1 MNNTQSTQNQPMT
14 SLLTMVV
21 MITAHVRKTRILATI
36 ILALLISPLSV
47 KASAKEIIERGNS
60 LGEAYI
66 VEKIGEG
73 FGLIWGLAWVDD
85 HILITQR
92 TGEIV
97 RFDPNTG
104 EKKTLFSPP
113 AVFVSGQGGLLDIKK
128 SPQFEQDRTL
138 FVTYS
143 REVDGQGSTT
153 LARFTYPKNHQKI
166 TDQKQLAASWTDV
179 FVSRSRSKT
188 GRHYGSRIAFDNAGY
203 LYFTVGD
210 RGERPNGQDLST
222 HAGSVLR
229 LRQDGTAPENNPF
242 SDTPN
247 ALPEIWSYGH
257 RNPQGLAFSNDHKTL
272 WLIEHGPRGGDEI
285 NRVVGGDNYGWA
297 TVSHGKEYWG
307 PLAVG
312 EATQKP
318 GMTNPVKVYTPSIA
332 PGSLLVYS
340 GKLFR
345 QWQDYLFSGALKL
358 RYLNVIA
365 VEQDRLGEEVR
376 LLEALDRRIRAL
388 VEDPEG
394 RIYFSTDRGQ
404 LYRLTK

>member
-1 MNNTQSTQNQPMT
+1 
-14 SLLTMVV
+14 
-21 MITAHVRKTRILATI
+21 MITTHAWKTRILVTI
-36 ILALLISPLSV
+36 LFTLLISPLSV
-47 KASAKEIIERGNS
+47 KASANEIIERGNS
-60 LGEAYI
+60 LGEAYT

-85 HILITQR
+85 HMLITQR

-104 EKKTLFSPP
+104 EHKTLFSPP

-143 REVDGQGSTT
+143 REVYGQGATT

-166 TDQKQLAASWTDV
+166 TDRKQLAASWTDL
-179 FVSRSRSKT
+179 FVSKSRSKT

-210 RGERPNGQDLST
+210 RGVRPNGQDLST
-222 HAGSVLR
+222 HAGTVLR
-229 LRQDGTAPENNPF
+229 LKQDGTTPKDNPF
-242 SDTPN
+242 SNTPN
-247 ALPEIWSYGH
+247 ALAEIWSYGH

-285 NRVVGGDNYGWA
+285 NQIVRGDNYGWA

-318 GMTNPVKVYTPSIA
+318 GMTDPVKVYTPSIA

-340 GKLFR
+340 GKRFK
-345 QWQDYLFSGALKL
+345 QWQGYLFAGALKL
-358 RYLNVIA
+358 RHLNVVA
-365 VEQDRLGEEVR
+365 VEEGNIGKEVR
-376 LLEALDRRIRAL
+376 LLETLDQRIRAL
-388 VEDPEG
+388 TEDPSG
-394 RIYFSTDRGQ
+394 HIYFSTDRGQ
-404 LYRLTK
+404 LYRLTN